1 MKRFLLPVLII
12 SLFVLTACNGRNMP
26 DVPQMPIYDKDKI
39 DVETDG
45 TIPPVSAFDDDI
57 EAGPHGTEIS
67 SDALDTDPVIFEPK
81 VEYTDYTD
89 YLNSL
94 GREEPEGDF
103 QKTLVFPDRLG
114 FHNNALFVNSIC
126 GFKCYKDQGA
136 MYITLNSELQSFSM
150 FINNIP
156 VDVEGMIAGNTYLVD
171 IKEYTV
177 NGENTVQ
184 ISDITPA
191 DLDCAVV
198 INILYPTLLD
208 GKDESVIDPEA
219 FEIIDAIVKKDIEYG
234 FSSAQLSVIK
244 DGKLIYENAWGSVKT
259 FDETLNKVTDSNK
272 ADTDTL
278 YDLASNTKMYS
289 VNYAVQ
295 YLVSN
300 NEMSLSDKVCDYIGN
315 RFYEDTVNVTYNGSK
330 PLDLELIK
338 EYKKNLTI
346 EDLLCHQAG
355 FPASPKYEIYTYDF
369 ATNRIGSEYVNPLY
383 SGCDNSY
390 ETREKTLESIC
401 KTPLMY
407 EPNTKVL
414 YSDVD
419 FMLLCFILEEKTGMR
434 LDEFLKEI
442 FYDPLSLYHITY
454 NPLDNGFA
462 KDNIAATELKG
473 NTREGMVNFDGIRT
487 YTLQGEVHDEMAYYA
502 MAGISGHAGL
512 FSNATDLCK
521 LAYVMLS
528 GGYEDKK
535 FFSEDVI
542 DCFTSPSDPSSS
554 EWGIG
559 WWRNGDDKRPWYF
572 GSTSNDVFG
581 HQGWTGTLT
590 YVDPSC
596 DLVVVYLTNKINT
609 PLVNKTRS
617 TSLFEG
623 GAFTS
628 GSLGFV
634 TPLLYAGLT
643 TDQNRPD
650 EVYSSMLSDAVSE
663 SLRLTADNLGTGKN
677 SAAVKN
683 AYSKMDVLLDRAEKL
698 EDKDLYEISRNRLSE
713 FDPVRD
719 EEMIAEFEKRIK

>member
-39 DVETDG
+39 GVETDG
-45 TIPPVSAFDDDI
+45 TIPPVPAFDDDI

-219 FEIIDAIVKKDIEYG
+219 FEIIDTIVKKDIEYG

-300 NEMSLSDKVCDYIGN
+300 NEMSLTDKVCDYIGD

-369 ATNRIGSEYVNPLY
+369 AVNRIGSEYVNPLY
-383 SGCDNSY
+383 SGCDNSF
-390 ETREKTLESIC
+390 ETRERTLESIC

-407 EPNTKVL
+407 EPRTRIL

-419 FMLLCFILEEKTGMR
+419 FMLLCFILEEKTGKR

-462 KDNIAATELKG
+462 GDNIAATELKG

-542 DCFTSPSDPSSS
+542 DCFTSPNDPSSS

-643 TDQNRPD
+643 TDPNRPD

>member
-12 SLFVLTACNGRNMP
+12 SLFFLTACNGRNMP

-300 NEMSLSDKVCDYIGN
+300 NEMSLTDKVCDYIGN

-355 FPASPKYEIYTYDF
+355 FPASPKYEVYTYDF
-369 ATNRIGSEYVNPLY
+369 AVNRIGPEYVNPLY
-383 SGCDNSY
+383 SGCDNSF
-390 ETREKTLESIC
+390 ETRERTLESIC

-407 EPNTKVL
+407 EPRTRIL

-419 FMLLCFILEEKTGMR
+419 FMLLCFILEEKTGKR

-462 KDNIAATELKG
+462 VDKIAATELKG

>member
-1 MKRFLLPVLII
+1 
-12 SLFVLTACNGRNMP
+12 MP

-346 EDLLCHQAG
+346 EDLLRHQAG

-369 ATNRIGSEYVNPLY
+369 AVNRIGSEYVNPLY
-383 SGCDNSY
+383 SGCDNSF
-390 ETREKTLESIC
+390 ETRERTLESIC

-407 EPNTKVL
+407 EPRTRIL

-419 FMLLCFILEEKTGMR
+419 FMLLCFILEEKTGKR

-462 KDNIAATELKG
+462 GDNIAATELKG

>member
-12 SLFVLTACNGRNMP
+12 SLFFLTACNGRNMP

-300 NEMSLSDKVCDYIGN
+300 NEMSLTDKVCDYIGD

-346 EDLLCHQAG
+346 EDLLRHQAG

-369 ATNRIGSEYVNPLY
+369 AVNRIGSEYVNPLY
-383 SGCDNSY
+383 SGCDNSF
-390 ETREKTLESIC
+390 ETRERTLESIC

-407 EPNTKVL
+407 EPRTRIL

-419 FMLLCFILEEKTGMR
+419 FMLLCFILEEKTGKR

-462 KDNIAATELKG
+462 GDNIAATELKG

-528 GGYEDKK
+528 GGYEDKR
-535 FFSEDVI
+535 FFSEDVM
-542 DCFTSPSDPSSS
+542 DYFTAPNSVDSA
-554 EWGIG
+554 EWGTG

-643 TDQNRPD
+643 TDPNRPD